1 MDILEKSN
9 VNNYNNNFLNQF
21 GNKLISIESLA
32 TPNNYLTA
40 VETNLLFETRI
51 NSNKLDLNNCFIV
64 KIDRTSNSYP
74 TIYLQSPVNNYVIT
88 IDNNDVF
95 LMEPKSKSSYN
106 SQHFYPLDPMNLSN
120 DPNNLSL
127 QLINSKSK
135 LHATFS
141 NKILRGVPKSIDAS
155 NLNNGTFK
163 VREVSNLM
171 TIRFI
176 SIDNKIMVSYASGN
190 VVLNKGKLSKATKY
204 IITPVVENRSS
215 LLGDYFYLKNRKTG
229 KNLMVDESGYL
240 NEKTMTE
247 DADKENYKFILI
259 DENGFFVIENQ
270 KQYINQVNNQL
281 MLKDKSKSIGIK
293 KLFKIKVNYELL

>member
-1 MDILEKSN
+1 MVL
-9 VNNYNNNFLNQF
+9 
-21 GNKLISIESLA
+21 
-32 TPNNYLTA
+32 
-40 VETNLLFETRI
+40 
-51 NSNKLDLNNCFIV
+51 
-64 KIDRTSNSYP
+64 
-74 TIYLQSPVNNYVIT
+74 
-88 IDNNDVF
+88 
-95 LMEPKSKSSYN
+95 
-106 SQHFYPLDPMNLSN
+106 
-120 DPNNLSL
+120 
-127 QLINSKSK
+127 
-135 LHATFS
+135 
-141 NKILRGVPKSIDAS
+141 
-155 NLNNGTFK
+155 FK

-281 MLKDKSKSIGIK
+281 MLKDKSKSIGTK
-293 KLFKIKVNYELL
+293 TFQN